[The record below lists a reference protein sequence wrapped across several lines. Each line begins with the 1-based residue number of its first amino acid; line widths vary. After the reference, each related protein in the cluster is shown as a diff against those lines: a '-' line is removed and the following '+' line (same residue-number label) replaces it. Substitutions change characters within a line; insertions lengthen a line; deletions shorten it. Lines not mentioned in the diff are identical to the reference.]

1 MADDIPAWSYDKR
14 GEGNAVA
21 AGDPSLADRL
31 FDKLLDRIQS
41 GAMPPDSR
49 FPTQKEIAEQE
60 RVSRTVVREAVA
72 RLTAR
77 GLTRSRQGLGVFVSA
92 NAGYRAFQIMPD
104 ELAELS
110 EVIKLLEMR
119 LAIEAEMAAYAA
131 ARRTTADITALIEAL
146 RRMDACQDD
155 VAAAAAADRDFHT
168 AIARATQNDYY
179 VRLVDFIGLRLVPAR
194 DLYLRDQPPQ
204 AHADYAALVRAEHE
218 AILDAIIRMDP
229 VTAREAAR
237 RHMQESLTR
246 HSRLSAAFA
255 MARAV
260 GANDR

>member
-1 MADDIPAWSYDKR
+1 MP
-14 GEGNAVA
+14 
-21 AGDPSLADRL
+21 AGDPSLADQL
-31 FDKLLDRIQS
+31 FNKLLDRIQS
-41 GAMPPDSR
+41 GAMPPNSR
-49 FPTQKEIAEQE
+49 FPTQKEIAAEEQ
-60 RVSRTVVREAVA
+60 VSRTVVREAVA

-77 GLTRSRQGLGVFVSA
+77 GLTRSRQGLGVFVSS
-92 NAGYRAFQIMPD
+92 NAAYRAFQIMPD

-131 ARRTTADITALIEAL
+131 ARRTTADITALIGAV
-146 RRMDACQDD
+146 RRMDAADAD
-155 VAAAAAADRDFHT
+155 IEAAAAADRDFHI

-179 VRLVDFIGLRLVPAR
+179 VRLIDFIGARLVPAR

-229 VTAREAAR
+229 MTAREAAR

-246 HSRLSAAFA
+246 HSRLSTDFA
-255 MARAV
+255 LRHAV
-260 GANDR
+260 GANDI